1 MKDETQFVIITGL
14 SGAGK
19 TQATRCFEDLGFF
32 CIDNLPPSLIPQFA
46 GLCQESGGKIRKVA
60 LVIDIR
66 GGDFFNTLFSSLKGL
81 KARGINYQILFLEA
95 SVESLVRRF
104 KETRRKHPLSMEGSV
119 LEGIKS
125 EKKRLREVRA
135 KADQI
140 VDTTE
145 LTPWD
150 LKRKIASTFLRGE
163 EGEIIITVISFGY
176 KYGIPMDADLVF
188 DVRFLPNP
196 NYVDEFHF
204 LTGMNKPAREFV
216 LSSPITK
223 DFLKRLFD
231 LLEFLIPYN
240 IEEGKGYL
248 TIAIGCTGGRHR
260 SVVVANELEKYLKKK
275 YKANVQHRDVK
286 KR

>member
-150 LKRKIASTFLRGE
+150 LKRKIASTFLPGE

-216 LSSPITK
+216 LNSPITK

-240 IEEGKGYL
+240 IKEGKGYL

-260 SVVVANELEKYLKKK
+260 SVVVSNELGKYLKKK

>member
-196 NYVDEFHF
+196 NYVDKFHF